1 MTGVQTCA
9 LPIYLAAQ
17 RAVNAKAYLVAAPP
31 DGQGVDPSRIE
42 VRTGA
47 GKQHQADIFWVPQGA
62 DVSSSPLLHSTVPV
76 DETKVKP
83 SSNAYPKPKPA
94 KHR

>member
-1 MTGVQTCA
+1 
-9 LPIYLAAQ
+9 
-17 RAVNAKAYLVAAPP
+17 
-31 DGQGVDPSRIE
+31 

-47 GKQHQADIFWVPQGA
+47 GKQHEADIFWVPQGA
-62 DVSSSPLLHSTVPV
+62 DVSSSALLQSTVPV

-83 SSNAYPKPKPA
+83 SNNAYPKPKPA